1 MSDTELTSILRMLA
15 KRERRETDVW
25 ACRRCFLR
33 NGGKGAVNE
42 VPKIEGSEKAQPP
55 PAPTPPTI
63 HRQNYQPATCAAR
76 KGTVILMFVL
86 SSILTPKS

>member
-15 KRERRETDVW
+15 KRERQETDVW

-33 NGGKGAVNE
+33 NGGKGTVNE
-42 VPKIEGSEKAQPP
+42 VPKIEGSENVQPP
-55 PAPTPPTI
+55 SVSTSSTM

-76 KGTVILMFVL
+76 KGTAILMFVL
-86 SSILTPKS
+86 SPTLTPKS